1 MPAMKILLLND
12 RIPPEGKGGAESVV
26 WRLAQGLRAQG
37 QTVHVAAATSGE
49 PFDET
54 REGIP
59 THHLHARYRERFRS
73 WLSLYNPQTAGA
85 FRRLLL
91 RIRPDV
97 VNAHNIH
104 SWLSWQTLRQA
115 RAAGCGVVFSGHDC
129 MPVVYGKLRY
139 IAQADKSET
148 TLRDYRLPRSYNL
161 RHNSFRYNPL
171 RNIAIRR
178 AMRHAH
184 AIAVPSQALA
194 DFYAA
199 NDLPAPTVVPNGV
212 DLDTWTPA
220 RIEVVSQLR
229 ERHGL
234 NGKRVI
240 LAAGRL
246 TADKGMIQLLAAL
259 DNLRERLPHTR
270 LLVLSSRGVGEQIPA
285 AFRHLRE
292 LVVAGGWLEGEELR
306 AAFQLADVVAT
317 PSVIFD
323 TFPTVNLEALALG
336 TPVVATC
343 FGGSRE
349 LVIDGE
355 CGYIVNPFDIDM
367 LAGRLHNLLA
377 DEALR
382 RRMGEM
388 GRQRVA
394 AHFTLRRQIERMDGI
409 YKLAVLN
416 RQNEMKR

>member
-1 MPAMKILLLND
+1 MSP
-12 RIPPEGKGGAESVV
+12 R
-26 WRLAQGLRAQG
+26 
-37 QTVHVAAATSGE
+37 ATSGE

-104 SWLSWQTLRQA
+104 SWLSWHTLRQA
-115 RAAGCGVVFSGHDC
+115 RSAGCGVVFSGHDC
-129 MPVVYGKLRY
+129 MPVVYGKMRY
-139 IAQADKSET
+139 IARADRDKT
-148 TLRDYRLPRSYNL
+148 ALRDYRLPRSYNL
-161 RHNSFRYNPL
+161 RHNRFRYNPL

-220 RIEVVSQLR
+220 RIEVVSKLR
-229 ERHGL
+229 ERYGL

-240 LAAGRL
+240 LTAGRL
-246 TADKGMIQLLAAL
+246 TADKGMIQPAGGAGHFARAAAANTPVGLVIAGRGRADSPLHSATCASWLSLAAGW
-259 DNLRERLPHTR
+259 RARSCARH
-270 LLVLSSRGVGEQIPA
+270 SS
-285 AFRHLRE
+285 
-292 LVVAGGWLEGEELR
+292 
-306 AAFQLADVVAT
+306 
-317 PSVIFD
+317 
-323 TFPTVNLEALALG
+323 
-336 TPVVATC
+336 
-343 FGGSRE
+343 
-349 LVIDGE
+349 
-355 CGYIVNPFDIDM
+355 
-367 LAGRLHNLLA
+367 
-377 DEALR
+377 
-382 RRMGEM
+382 
-388 GRQRVA
+388 
-394 AHFTLRRQIERMDGI
+394 
-409 YKLAVLN
+409 
-416 RQNEMKR
+416 